1 MAVKRIILLT
11 EHSPDLQTLRC
22 TEQLRAG
29 LTQDFQFISQ
39 EIASASWTRVLG
51 CYSSLRTS
59 SRSAQLVHAWGYRAL
74 RLATIAAE
82 CPIIYTPLPDDP
94 LKALTWART
103 AMHRRSLHVVSLST
117 GDDRFAIIGGI
128 PESSCT
134 LIRPGIRTA
143 NLATRDTAL
152 RHKLGLN
159 DDHIVVLAIGESL
172 GHADHI
178 LALHAVTML
187 NYMNPH
193 FAMLIWGRGPEVAAL
208 HRMQRAWGVRHLVD
222 ARAALGRDTRYET
235 ILPAADMAL
244 ATASG
249 RLSVT
254 PVLACMAAGLPI
266 VAPAT
271 YAVSEILEDHHTAL
285 LYGDVQPRYAAQ
297 RLLSL
302 WEDQP
307 LRRRLADQARAE
319 AYEVFPVSKFIAAMR
334 EIYSADGSSTRVRQ
348 TAPVAQPIGGAQPA

>member
-1 MAVKRIILLT
+1 VERIILLT

-22 TEQLRAG
+22 TEQLRSSLA
-29 LTQDFQFISQ
+29 QEFQFISQ
-39 EIASASWTRVLG
+39 EIASASWTRVLS
-51 CYSSLRTS
+51 CYSSLRAN

-103 AMHRRSLHVVSLST
+103 AVIRRSLRVVSLST
-117 GDDRFAIIGGI
+117 GEDRLAITGGI

-134 LIRPGIRTA
+134 LTRPGIRTA
-143 NLATRDTAL
+143 RLATRDTAL
-152 RHKLGLN
+152 RRKLGLN
-159 DDHIVVLAIGESL
+159 DDHIVVLAVGESL
-172 GHADHI
+172 AHADHI

-187 NYMNPH
+187 NYMNPR
-193 FAMLIWGRGPEVAAL
+193 FAMLIWGRGSEVAAI
-208 HRMQRAWGVRHLVD
+208 HRMQLAWGVRHLVD
-222 ARAALGRDTRYET
+222 ARAMLGRDTQYET

-244 ATASG
+244 VTASA
-249 RLSVT
+249 RLSIT

-271 YAVSEILEDHHTAL
+271 YAASEVLEDHHTAL
-285 LYGDVQPRYAAQ
+285 LYGDVHPRRAAQ
-297 RLLSL
+297 RMLSL

-334 EIYSADGSSTRVRQ
+334 EIYSTATRQAAPMAQST
-348 TAPVAQPIGGAQPA
+348 GGAQPA